1 MSVHHIMTCKYEN
14 KFVIDKEKCKK
25 KLKNVCFFPKMP
37 PILLNNNVFG

>member
-25 KLKNVCFFPKMP
+25 NQKTIVFFLKCTPYY
-37 PILLNNNVFG
+37 